1 MTRTRK
7 PIASRARAAALR
19 SARLSLRASPEQDR
33 LIRRAA
39 VAAHKN
45 VTEFILESACST
57 AQQVLSDRRLFLLD
71 DRRWRRFVAALD
83 RPVSDKPRLRALLS
97 EPTVIET
104 T

>member
-7 PIASRARAAALR
+7 PLVANARAAALR

-39 VAAHKN
+39 AASHKN
-45 VTEFILESACST
+45 VTEFILESACSA

-71 DRRWRRFVAALD
+71 DRQWQRLVTALD

-104 T
+104 A